1 MERKTDCGGVVV
13 FYHKRGLVPHP
24 DVNQG
29 GFLLLNRARRPP
41 LEALHLT
48 WTGSPFPPLHYN
60 VGMNDLLESIDRER
74 LAELC
79 RRHGIARLALFGSAA
94 RGELSPE
101 SDLDVLVEFIAG
113 RRVGLRFITVQDELQ
128 ELLGRE
134 VDLNTRGFLSPHF
147 RDKVEAEA
155 VPLYGE

>member
-1 MERKTDCGGVVV
+1 
-13 FYHKRGLVPHP
+13 
-24 DVNQG
+24 
-29 GFLLLNRARRPP
+29 
-41 LEALHLT
+41 
-48 WTGSPFPPLHYN
+48 
-60 VGMNDLLESIDRER
+60 MNDLLESIDRER

-79 RRHGIARLALFGSAA
+79 RRHGITRLALFGSAA

-101 SDLDVLVEFIAG
+101 SDLDVLVEFVAG

-155 VPLYGE
+155 VPLYEAA